1 MTIGEYIAEVRK
13 DESFQ
18 SLKKMLIDSISF
30 QLDFMMRRFMN
41 NIHEMNIEDF
51 KKIQKRSIQLTDI
64 ISKINHDLL
73 SINIEELAEFLGEE
87 NSLLKERIKQHVLG
101 YLKETS
107 PHVKSVILG

>member
-13 DESFQ
+13 DERFQ

-30 QLDFMMRRFMN
+30 QLDFMMKRFMN

-73 SINIEELAEFLGEE
+73 SINIEELAEFLGR
-87 NSLLKERIKQHVLG
+87 KTH
-101 YLKETS
+101 Y
-107 PHVKSVILG
+107 